1 MREHMAKNDAHVKEH
16 RQHVVP
22 DQRGA
27 WSVRKEGAD
36 RATRVFSTKGD
47 AVAYARD
54 LAKKAGGEL
63 YVHAKD
69 GSIRDKVTYG
79 NGPYPPRTSKR

>member
-1 MREHMAKNDAHVKEH
+1 MAKSSAPRKQH

-22 DQRGA
+22 DQHGS
-27 WSVRKEGAD
+27 WSVRRDGAE
-36 RATRVFSTKGD
+36 RATRVFTSKGD
-47 AVAYARD
+47 AVAFARG

-69 GSIRDKVTYG
+69 GSIRDRDTYSTD
-79 NGPYPPRTSKR
+79 PYPTHTSKR

>member
-1 MREHMAKNDAHVKEH
+1 MTNNGAHVKGH
-16 RQHVVP
+16 KQHVVP
-22 DQRGA
+22 DRRGG
-27 WSVRKEGAD
+27 WSVRRAGAD

-54 LAKKAGGEL
+54 LAKKAGSEL

-69 GSIRDKVTYG
+69 GAVRDKETYG
-79 NGPYPPRTSKR
+79 NDPCPPRTSKR

>member
-1 MREHMAKNDAHVKEH
+1 MAKNDANVKEH

-22 DQRGA
+22 DQRGV
-27 WSVRKEGAD
+27 WSVRKQGAD

-54 LAKKAGGEL
+54 LAKKAGSEL
-63 YVHAKD
+63 YVHGKD
-69 GSIRDKVTYG
+69 GSIRDKETYG
-79 NGPYPPRTSKR
+79 NDPFPRQASKR